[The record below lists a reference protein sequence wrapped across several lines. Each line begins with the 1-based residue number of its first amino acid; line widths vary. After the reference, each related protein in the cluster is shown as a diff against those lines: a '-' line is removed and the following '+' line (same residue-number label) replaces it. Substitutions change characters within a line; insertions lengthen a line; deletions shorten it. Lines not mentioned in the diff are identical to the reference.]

1 MEHIYFFDG
10 NEKRISWSI
19 QNENSEVEQYRD
31 QPDIYL
37 DKVSVEQSRYI
48 ALHAGIFWCI
58 GRFIIKNG
66 DTVKVMLDSKL
77 MYDHL
82 VGENATQDSFIESRT
97 GFIKQL
103 IVQRK
108 LDVRYELIEPEKNI
122 ATKLLSA

>member
-1 MEHIYFFDG
+1 MEHVYFFDG

-19 QNENSEVEQYRD
+19 QNEDSKVEQYRG

-37 DKVSVEQSRYI
+37 DKVSVEQSKYI

-66 DTVKVMLDSKL
+66 DIVKVMLDSKL
-77 MYDHL
+77 MYEHL
-82 VGENATQDSFIESRT
+82 VGGNAPQDSFIEDRT

-103 IVQRK
+103 IAKRK
-108 LDVRYELIEPEKNI
+108 LDVRYELIEHGENI
-122 ATKLLSA
+122 ATKLLFV

>member
-10 NEKRISWSI
+10 NEKRISWII

-37 DKVSVEQSRYI
+37 DKVSVEQSKYI
-48 ALHAGIFWCI
+48 ALHAGIFWCV

-66 DTVKVMLDSKL
+66 DTVKVRLDSKL

-82 VGENATQDSFIESRT
+82 VGGNATQDSFIQTRT

-103 IVQRK
+103 IAQRK
-108 LDVRYELIEPEKNI
+108 LDVRYELIEHGKNI

>member
-10 NEKRISWSI
+10 NEKRISWII
-19 QNENSEVEQYRD
+19 QNESSEVEQYRD

-37 DKVSVEQSRYI
+37 DKVSVEQSKYI
-48 ALHAGIFWCI
+48 ALHAGIFWCV

-82 VGENATQDSFIESRT
+82 VGGNATQDSFIQTRT

-103 IVQRK
+103 IAQRK
-108 LDVRYELIEPEKNI
+108 LDVRYELIEHGKNI